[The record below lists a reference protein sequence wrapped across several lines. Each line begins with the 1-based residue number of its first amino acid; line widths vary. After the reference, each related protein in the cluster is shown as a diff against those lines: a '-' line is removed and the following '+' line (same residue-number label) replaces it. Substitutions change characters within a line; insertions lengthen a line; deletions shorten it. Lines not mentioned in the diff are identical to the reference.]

1 MTKFL
6 VLDSEGDGL
15 AYTCTKLHNLCWT
28 EDGETFGY
36 TTNYDEMREVL
47 SQEDVLFVAHNV
59 IRHDSTVFSRI
70 LGIHIPYQK
79 FVDTLALSWFLFPDR
94 PKHGLESFGQDY
106 GLYKTVVNNS
116 EWTIGEEILMK
127 ERVITDVKI
136 NWLLWCDIK
145 NRLKEIYE

>member
-28 EDGETFGY
+28 EDGGTFGY

-79 FVDTLALSWFLFPDR
+79 FVDTLALSWYLYPER
-94 PKHGLESFGQDY
+94 SEHGLESWGVTLGFPKVKVAKEQW
-106 GLYKTVVNNS
+106 
-116 EWTIGEEILMK
+116 EIGDKSLMR
-127 ERVITDVKI
+127 ERVERDVLI
-136 NWLLWCDIK
+136 NWLLWEK
-145 NRLKEIYE
+145 QKARLEEIYG